1 MASKYRNKK
10 VKVDGI
16 LFDSIHEGSRYKELK
31 LLERAGKIQNL
42 RLQVKFQ
49 LIPAQRDA
57 QGKYIRPVY
66 YVADFVYSDSRGVV
80 VEDAKGYKTDVY
92 KLKKKLLLHVHHLEI
107 VEV

>member
-1 MASKYRNKK
+1 MSKYHNKK

-16 LFDSIHEGSRYKELK
+16 LFDSKKEARRYAELQ

-42 RLQVKFQ
+42 RRQVKFQ

-57 QGKYIRPVY
+57 QGKYVRPVY
-66 YVADFVYSDSRGVV
+66 YVADFVYSDHRGVV
-80 VEDAKGYKTDVY
+80 AEDAKGYRTDLY
-92 KLKKKLLLHVHHLEI
+92 KLKKKLMLYVHHLEI